1 MDKDWRDII
10 QFFGAEFPSGSG
22 RKSEERAITLMVSF
36 DGGMLPELYVDG
48 KSLIR

>member
-1 MDKDWRDII
+1 MIVYNLSA
-10 QFFGAEFPSGSG
+10 QNFQVVAVEVVGESY
-22 RKSEERAITLMVSF
+22 TVMVSL